1 MTPTAKSKCLEIFEK
16 RPDEMEIENDE
27 KMKDY
32 AHFRMNSL
40 KSNKRSREAVVTK
53 STRSYKSLLSR
64 QNTPTEESILPPKSM
79 FGMMIMKK
87 KESTDPKFWKDPHK
101 LHTETAL
108 PQILEYRY
116 GGEQANQNEP
126 IPLPNYLFL
135 LKSNSGEAPF
145 QPEENK
151 KFNFL
156 TIPDFEQI
164 SEEER
169 NSQEDFEEDLPASS
183 GQIQKSL
190 EELEDFNLQDDLQQI
205 YKQIDAT
212 EIPLQ

>member
-1 MTPTAKSKCLEIFEK
+1 MTPTSKNKCLEIFE
-16 RPDEMEIENDE
+16 RRADDMEIENDE
-27 KMKDY
+27 RMKDY

-40 KSNKRSREAVVTK
+40 KNNKRNREAIVSK
-53 STRSYKSLLSR
+53 SPRSYKSLLSR

-79 FGMMIMKK
+79 FGMMLMRK

-116 GGEQANQNEP
+116 GGNQDEP

-135 LKSNSGEAPF
+135 FKSNSGEPPF
-145 QPEENK
+145 QLDENPK
-151 KFNFL
+151 PNFPAIL
-156 TIPDFEQI
+156 DFEQI

-169 NSQEDFEEDLPASS
+169 NSGEDVEENLPPNSS
-183 GQIQKSL
+183 NQIQKSL